1 MNHRL
6 PSTTINKSKQKQTN
20 KKKKKKKAC
29 DFSKN
34 KNIARVPLTDSRIF
48 ESKV

>member
-20 KKKKKKKAC
+20 KKKKKKLVTLV
-29 DFSKN
+29 
-34 KNIARVPLTDSRIF
+34 RLRI
-48 ESKV
+48 SQGCP